1 MNDLSFAEMQQI
13 QKELQEKYKSQ
24 WQGISPQV
32 ARDKLLWMMIEAG
45 EMADIIKKE
54 GDEEIMSQ
62 PQTRAHFIEEIC
74 DVLMYL
80 NDVMLCYQITPE
92 ELREIYLKKHKKN
105 MGRW

>member
-1 MNDLSFAEMQQI
+1 MADLGFEEMQRI
-13 QKELQEKYKSQ
+13 QRELQEKYKDI
-24 WQGISPQV
+24 WQGISPEV

-45 EMADIIKKE
+45 EMADIIKKD
-54 GDEEIMSQ
+54 GDDAIMSD

-80 NDVMLCYQITPE
+80 NDVMLCYQIQPAD
-92 ELREIYLKKHKKN
+92 LRECYLKKHKKN

>member
-1 MNDLSFAEMQQI
+1 MKDLGFEEMQQI
-13 QKELQEKYKSQ
+13 QKELQEKYRAQ
-24 WQGISPQV
+24 WQGLSPQV

-54 GDEEIMSQ
+54 GDEEIMSH
-62 PQTRAHFIEEIC
+62 PQTSAHFIEEIC

-92 ELREIYLKKHKKN
+92 ELCEIYLKKHQKN